1 MRKKVTGEKV
11 EKSSFFESARQRAL
25 DYVKNPGKLNSLL
38 DQAWKKTENRRGQ
51 LAEVWDSLQAC
62 LRLLRAWANGS
73 YREIPWDSL
82 VAIAA
87 AVIYFVM
94 PLDMIPDFILS
105 LGLIDDVALF
115 TWILSSVRNDVDRFI
130 EWEQGDAPQNHDE
143 THEPEPKGS
152 VSIEK
157 NEAPKASGPI
167 DPESG

>member
-1 MRKKVTGEKV
+1 MGKKISGEKV
-11 EKSSFFESARQRAL
+11 EKSSFFKSARQHAL
-25 DYVKNPGKLNSLL
+25 EYLRNTKKLNSLV
-38 DQAWKKTENRRGQ
+38 DRAWKKTETRRSQ
-51 LAEVWDSLQAC
+51 LAEVWDSLLAC

-115 TWILSSVRNDVDRFI
+115 AWILSSVKQDVDHFI
-130 EWEQGDAPQNHDE
+130 EWEKGDSA
-143 THEPEPKGS
+143 EPESKAPKES
-152 VSIEK
+152 VSIE
-157 NEAPKASGPI
+157 NRETSGDTDPF